1 METITLQYN
10 QDIKEEL
17 LKVLEKF
24 SKKDLEIVDENPKYD
39 QVKEDLQRS
48 YNAYKKGETEL
59 QSIDD
64 FEKEM
69 NTLFLKNEN
78 RNNH

>member
-1 METITLQYN
+1 METLTLQYN
-10 QDIKEEL
+10 HAIKEEL

-24 SKKDLEIVDENPKYD
+24 SKKDLEIIDNNSKFD
-39 QVKEDLQRS
+39 QVREELHADYK
-48 YNAYKKGETEL
+48 AYKNGETKL

-69 NTLFLKNEN
+69 NALFPEK
-78 RNNH
+78 

>member
-10 QDIKEEL
+10 QAIKEEL

-24 SKKDLEIVDENPKYD
+24 SKKDLEIIEENSRFD
-39 QVKEDLQRS
+39 QVKEELHKD
-48 YNAYKKGETEL
+48 YAAYKNRETKL

-69 NTLFLKNEN
+69 NLLFLEE
-78 RNNH
+78 